1 MINLL
6 FTVVF
11 TEMVLILILLFRTP
25 VRKLVIMAMDQLKQG
40 KGPLVAKTVATTL
53 IVVFTSVLHNA
64 LQIRKRLL
72 DAGAVN
78 SADEVLMVERIL
90 EASLLGFSLFLAMM
104 IDRLHCYIKELL
116 QVRNELEA
124 VKRLN

>member
-11 TEMVLILILLFRTP
+11 TEMALILILLFRTP
-25 VRKLVIMAMDQLKQG
+25 VRKLVIMAIDQLKQG

>member
-11 TEMVLILILLFRTP
+11 TEMAVILILLFRTP
-25 VRKLVIMAMDQLKQG
+25 VRKLVIMAIDQLKQG

-90 EASLLGFSLFLAMM
+90 EASLLGFSLFQALM

-116 QVRNELEA
+116 QIRTELEE

>member
-11 TEMVLILILLFRTP
+11 TEMALILILLFRTP
-25 VRKLVIMAMDQLKQG
+25 LRKLVIMAIDQLKQG

-90 EASLLGFSLFLAMM
+90 EASLLGFSLFLALM

-116 QVRNELEA
+116 LVRNEL
-124 VKRLN
+124 KR

>member
-1 MINLL
+1 MA
-6 FTVVF
+6 
-11 TEMVLILILLFRTP
+11 LILILLFRTP
-25 VRKLVIMAMDQLKQG
+25 LRKLVIMAIDQLKQG

-90 EASLLGFSLFLAMM
+90 EASLLGFSLFLALM

-116 QVRNELEA
+116 LVRNEL
-124 VKRLN
+124 KR

>member
-11 TEMVLILILLFRTP
+11 TEMALILILLFRTP
-25 VRKLVIMAMDQLKQG
+25 LRKLVIMAIDQLKQG

-90 EASLLGFSLFLAMM
+90 EASLLGKL
-104 IDRLHCYIKELL
+104 
-116 QVRNELEA
+116 
-124 VKRLN
+124 

>member
-1 MINLL
+1 M
-6 FTVVF
+6 
-11 TEMVLILILLFRTP
+11 
-25 VRKLVIMAMDQLKQG
+25 IMAIDQLKQG

-90 EASLLGFSLFLAMM
+90 EASLLGNL
-104 IDRLHCYIKELL
+104 
-116 QVRNELEA
+116 
-124 VKRLN
+124 